1 VQEILLFILLG
12 LGSGALIAGIA
23 LAVVLTYRGS
33 GFINLATGGMA
44 MLGGYAYWSLNT
56 GQIASLPTGLALPL
70 SLLVVVAV
78 GAAAEFVV
86 YRPLRNSAP
95 LAKLVASLGV
105 LLVLQASMLL
115 AFGITDQ
122 PEPSILPQNDVHL
135 LGAVVPVDRFILT
148 GMVIAAAAVLAAVY
162 KWTRFGLATRAAS
175 ENEVAAMLSGLSPNT
190 ISLINNLLASL
201 VAGALGI
208 LAASITE
215 LDPETLPLLIIP
227 ALAAALLAR
236 FTSFGIACAASIG
249 IGVLYSLIEYASAQ
263 TWFPQS
269 GGVALP
275 GVTDLLAFLIIVAVL
290 FWRGSAI
297 PGRGELVE
305 RRLPWVPRPRQLART
320 SVILA
325 AVAAVAL
332 VVLPFDFREAL
343 INTMIGT
350 LMALSLVVIT
360 GFVGQISVIQLSL
373 AGVAGFTIAHMAS
386 NFGIT
391 FPLAAL
397 AGIAVA
403 MVIGMATAVSALR
416 VRGVSLAVVT
426 LAGAVAIEN
435 FGFLNATWGGGEA
448 GSPVPEPKWFGFD
461 LGPLAPFRG
470 LDGDQPSPVFG
481 WVALI
486 CTVAL
491 CVAVGVIRR
500 RSLGQRMLAVRSNER
515 AAAAAAINPRTV
527 KLAGFAIAAFIA
539 GVAGVLYAYNFGS
552 VSADAF
558 DAVTALSLIAFA
570 YAGGITLIS
579 GAVFAGLIS
588 AQALVPYALDKWFGL
603 NGNWFLLFG
612 GVILIFTLI
621 RNPEG
626 VAGDIYKRTH
636 KRPAVHPPSDATG
649 GSEGGVGSQAPGE
662 AGPAATPGRKSAAE
676 VGEGARRDLGRTSPA
691 GESGEAGTAATAG
704 RRSARADGTRGGP
717 GGSSPPGNTVLRVS
731 GLSVA
736 FGGVRALTDVSLEVR
751 DGELVGLIG
760 PNGAGKTTL
769 VDAITGFVASSGRVE
784 LDGRDLAG
792 LRPHER
798 ARRGLARTW
807 QGTELFHDLDVRE
820 NLMVAAA
827 RPVGRPGS
835 ARTSAVRRDADE
847 ALGIL
852 DLAWAADAMPD
863 QLSEGQRK
871 LVGVAR
877 ALAGN
882 HRLVCLDEPAAGL
895 DVRESEEF
903 GRRLRA
909 LADRGQSALLIDHDM
924 GLVLNICDRVIVLE
938 FGRVIA
944 DGAPEQVR
952 RDPRVVA
959 AYLGEGHAEPPA
971 ADAAPAGSAG
981 VEAGQ
986 RRAERQGWLFER
998 YGANQDNLAEEDGR

>member
-1 VQEILLFILLG
+1 MQEILLFILLG

-23 LAVVLTYRGS
+23 LGVVLTYRGS
-33 GFINLATGGMA
+33 GIINLATGGMA
-44 MLGGYAYWSLNT
+44 MLGGYAYWALNT
-56 GQIASLPTGLALPL
+56 GRIASLPTGVALPL
-70 SLLVVVAV
+70 SLLFVVVV
-78 GAAAEFVV
+78 GAVIEFVV

-122 PEPSILPQNDVHL
+122 PEPSILPQNDTYL

-175 ENEVAAMLSGLSPNT
+175 ENEVAAMLAGLSPNT
-190 ISLINNLLASL
+190 ISLINSLIAAL

-236 FTSFGIACAASIG
+236 FTSFAIACAASIG

-263 TWFPQS
+263 SWFPQS

-275 GVTDLLAFLIIVAVL
+275 GVTDLLAFVIIVAVL

-305 RRLPWVPRPRQLART
+305 RRLPAVPRPRQLTRT
-320 SVILA
+320 SLILGV
-325 AVAAVAL
+325 VAAVAL

-343 INTMIGT
+343 INTLIGT

-360 GFVGQISVIQLSL
+360 GFVGQISVVQLSL
-373 AGVAGFTIAHMAS
+373 AGAAGFTIAHMAA

-403 MVIGMATAVSALR
+403 VVIGMITAVSALR

-435 FGFLNATWGGGEA
+435 FGFLNQTWGGGEA
-448 GSPVPEPKWFGFD
+448 GSPVPEPRWFGLD
-461 LGPLAPFRG
+461 LGPQAPFRG
-470 LDGDQPSPVFG
+470 VDGDLPSPVFG

-486 CTVAL
+486 CTVLL
-491 CVAVGVIRR
+491 CVAVGVMRR
-500 RSLGQRMLAVRSNER
+500 RALGQRMLAVRSNER
-515 AAAAAAINPRTV
+515 AAAAAAINPRSV
-527 KLAGFAIAAFIA
+527 KFAAFGIAAFIA

-552 VSADAF
+552 VSADRF
-558 DAVTALSLIAFA
+558 DAITALSLIAFA

-588 AQALVPYALDKWFGL
+588 AQALIPYALDKWFGL

-612 GVILIFTLI
+612 GAILIFTLI

-636 KRPAVHPPSDATG
+636 KRPPLRPPT
-649 GSEGGVGSQAPGE
+649 APE
-662 AGPAATPGRKSAAE
+662 EP
-676 VGEGARRDLGRTSPA
+676 SPA
-691 GESGEAGTAATAG
+691 GEPPGADLIAAGASGGSAFGGDSGEAGLSATAG
-704 RRSARADGTRGGP
+704 QRSAVAGDGEVGRGARGGLGPSGSGVSP
-717 GGSSPPGNTVLRVS
+717 GRTVSPRGSTVLRVS
-731 GLSVA
+731 GLSVT
-736 FGGVRALTDVSLEVR
+736 FGGVRALIDVSLEVR

-760 PNGAGKTTL
+760 PNGAGKTTF
-769 VDAITGFVASSGRVE
+769 VDAITGFVTSTGRVE
-784 LDGRDLAG
+784 LDGHDLAG
-792 LRPHER
+792 LAPHER

-820 NLMVAAA
+820 NLMVAAD
-827 RPVGRPGS
+827 RPGWRS
-835 ARTSAVRRDADE
+835 AAKRSVAVRNEAE
-847 ALGIL
+847 QALGIL

-895 DVRESEEF
+895 DARESEEL
-903 GRRLRA
+903 GQCLRA
-909 LADRGQSALLIDHDM
+909 LADRGQTTLLIDHDM
-924 GLVLNICDRVIVLE
+924 GLVLSICDRVLVLE

-944 DGAPEQVR
+944 DGPPDEVR
-952 RDPRVVA
+952 RDPRVVG
-959 AYLGEGHAEPPA
+959 AYLGAAHARPRA
-971 ADAAPAGSAG
+971 AGAPAGPAA
-981 VEAGQ
+981 VEARSPAGPAGRPGLAGRETERDGQ
-986 RRAERQGWLFER
+986 
-998 YGANQDNLAEEDGR
+998 

>member
-1 VQEILLFILLG
+1 LFILLG

-23 LAVVLTYRGS
+23 LAVVLSYRGS
-33 GFINLATGGMA
+33 GIINLATGGMA

-56 GQIASLPTGLALPL
+56 GEIASLPTALALPL
-70 SLLVVVAV
+70 SLAFVVFV
-78 GAAAEFVV
+78 GAVTEFVV
-86 YRPLRNSAP
+86 YRPLRSTAP

-105 LLVLQASMLL
+105 LLVAQASMLL
-115 AFGITDQ
+115 AFGITEQ
-122 PEPSILPQNDVHL
+122 PEPSILPGSDVHM
-135 LGAVVPVDRFILT
+135 LGAVVPVDRFILA
-148 GMVIAAAAVLAAVY
+148 GMVIVAAAVLSALY

-175 ENEVAAMLSGLSPNT
+175 ENEVAAMLGGLSPNT
-190 ISLINNLLASL
+190 ISLINTLMAALL
-201 VAGALGI
+201 AGALGI

-215 LDPETLPLLIIP
+215 LDPETLPLQIIP
-227 ALAAALLAR
+227 ALAAALLAS
-236 FTSFGIACAASIG
+236 FTSFGIACGASIG
-249 IGVLYSLIEYASAQ
+249 IGVLYSLVEYASAQ
-263 TWFPQS
+263 SWFPQS

-275 GVTDLLAFLIIVAVL
+275 GVTDLLAFIIIVAVL
-290 FWRGSAI
+290 FWRGSRI

-305 RRLPWVPRPRQLART
+305 RRLPAVPRPRHLARN
-320 SVILA
+320 SLIL
-325 AVAAVAL
+325 VPVVAVAL
-332 VVLPFDFREAL
+332 VVLPYDFREAL
-343 INTMIGT
+343 INTLIGT
-350 LMALSLVVIT
+350 LIALSLVVIT

-373 AGVAGFTIAHMAS
+373 AGAAGFTVAHMAS

-403 MVIGMATAVSALR
+403 VAIGMATAVSALR

-435 FGFLNATWGGGEA
+435 FGFLNGTWGGGEA
-448 GSPVPEPKWFGFD
+448 GSPVPEPKWFGLD
-461 LGPLAPFRG
+461 LGPMAPFRG
-470 LDGDQPSPVFG
+470 LDGDLPSPVFG
-481 WVALI
+481 WVALV

-491 CVAVGVIRR
+491 CMAVGVIRR

-527 KLAGFAIAAFIA
+527 KLAAFGIAAFIA
-539 GVAGVLYAYNFGS
+539 GVAGVLSAYNFGS
-552 VSADAF
+552 VSGDAF
-558 DAVTALSLIAFA
+558 DAVTGLSVIAFA

-588 AQALVPYALDKWFGL
+588 AQALVPYALDNWFGL

-626 VAGDIYKRTH
+626 VAGDIYRRIHRVSSGGRPPQTPRVPAPPTPRLPPHPPFTVPASLSPSTADLK
-636 KRPAVHPPSDATG
+636 PAVA
-649 GSEGGVGSQAPGE
+649 
-662 AGPAATPGRKSAAE
+662 AGPASPGTPGR
-676 VGEGARRDLGRTSPA
+676 VHHPI
-691 GESGEAGTAATAG
+691 
-704 RRSARADGTRGGP
+704 
-717 GGSSPPGNTVLRVS
+717 LRVT

-736 FGGVRALTDVSLEVR
+736 FGGVHALTDVSLEVG

-760 PNGAGKTTL
+760 PNGAGKTTF
-769 VDAITGFVASSGRVE
+769 VDAITGFVTGNGRVE
-784 LDGRDLAG
+784 LDGQDLGG
-792 LRPHER
+792 LPPHER

-820 NLMVAAA
+820 NLMVAAE
-827 RPVGRPGS
+827 RPGWRP
-835 ARTSAVRRDADE
+835 ATKWPAAVTRDAE
-847 ALGIL
+847 QVLGMF
-852 DLAWAADAMPD
+852 DMAWAAEAMPN

-895 DVRESEEF
+895 DARESSEL
-903 GRRLRA
+903 GQRLRA
-909 LADRGQSALLIDHDM
+909 LADRGQSTLLIDHDM
-924 GLVLNICDRVIVLE
+924 WLVLSICDRVVALE

-944 DGAPEQVR
+944 DGTPDEVR
-952 RDPRVVA
+952 SDPRVIA
-959 AYLGEGHAEPPA
+959 AYLGGGHGKSRA
-971 ADAAPAGSAG
+971 ADATQDRPAE

-986 RRAERQGWLFER
+986 PTE
-998 YGANQDNLAEEDGR
+998 